1 MKASLASLVG
11 AVASAA
17 ALVSGNA
24 WAQETIKIGVI
35 VAQSPPGSVVQGT
48 QVIDGL
54 EIARDMIN
62 ADGGVLGKPIEL
74 VIEDDQGLPER
85 GRAAAEKLINSDG
98 VVALTGGHQS
108 STVLAEIEVANRANI
123 PYVNTNGWSDDIR
136 KKGYPQ
142 VFNPSNYNSFVS
154 EAIAKTLSKL
164 DIESVVAFAENTDYG
179 IGQATLLGTFLEEYA
194 PEVDYK
200 FETLDRAAKDFMPAV
215 LPLRSD
221 PPDAVVNIMLPPAAY
236 ILMNQLYG
244 QGVAPTAET
253 ILYDGAGLADYPDF
267 WDNVGEAAV
276 TMVEFGLY
284 HPSMD
289 IPELG
294 QKVGEEYQ
302 KREGNAP
309 NRLIFQAADSLF
321 LIADAIERAGT
332 TEADAVIEAMKQT
345 DWTGT
350 RGRITYNM
358 EEGNTFQQ
366 WLDMPQVTYQ
376 LTEEGQAIADA
387 PLIEAPGMELDP
399 SKLVRP

>member
-1 MKASLASLVG
+1 MKASLASLAG
-11 AVASAA
+11 ALASVA
-17 ALVSGNA
+17 ALVSGAA

-48 QVIDGL
+48 QVLDGL

-74 VIEDDQGLPER
+74 VVEDDQGAPER
-85 GRAAAEKLINSDG
+85 GRAAAEKLINSDK

-108 STVLAEIEVANRANI
+108 STVLAEIEVANRGNI
-123 PYVNTNGWSDDIR
+123 PYVNTNAWSDDIR
-136 KKGYPQ
+136 IKGYPQ

-164 DIESVVAFAENTDYG
+164 EVKRVVAFAENTDYG
-179 IGQATLLGTFLEEYA
+179 IGQAKLLGSFLKETA
-194 PEVDYK
+194 PEVEYK
-200 FETLDRAAKDFMPAV
+200 YETLDRAAKDFMPAV

-236 ILMNQLYG
+236 ILMNQVYE
-244 QGVAPTAET
+244 QGVAPTSGT

-276 TMVEFGLY
+276 SMIEFGLY

-294 QKVGEEYQ
+294 KKVGDEYR
-302 KREGNAP
+302 KREGNEP

-321 LIADAIERAGT
+321 LIAEAIKKAGSTDA
-332 TEADAVIEAMKQT
+332 DPVIAALKQT

-350 RGRITYNM
+350 RGRITFNL
-358 EEGNTFQQ
+358 EPGNAFQQ
-366 WLDMPQVTYQ
+366 WLEMPQVTYQ
-376 LTEEGQAIADA
+376 LTKEGQMIADA
-387 PLIEAPGMELDP
+387 PLIEGPGMELDP
-399 SKLVRP
+399 SKLMRP

>member
-1 MKASLASLVG
+1 MRSKLAGLSG
-11 AVASAA
+11 ALASAA
-17 ALVSGNA
+17 ALGSGGA
-24 WAQETIKIGVI
+24 WAQDAIKVGVI

-48 QVIDGL
+48 QVIDGM

-62 ADGGVLGKPIEL
+62 EDGGVLGRPIEL

-85 GRAAAEKLINSDG
+85 GRAAAEKLINSDD

-108 STVLAEIEVANRANI
+108 SVVLAEIEVANRNNI

-136 KKGYPQ
+136 MKGYPQ

-154 EAIAKTLSKL
+154 ESIARTLSNL
-164 DIESVVAFAENTDYG
+164 DVETVVAFAENTDYG
-179 IGQATLLGTFLEEYA
+179 IGQAELLGEFLGEIA
-194 PEVDYK
+194 PEVSYR
-200 FETLDRAAKDFMPAV
+200 FETLDRAGRDFTPAV
-215 LPLRSD
+215 LPLRAD

-236 ILMNQLYG
+236 ILMNQLYE
-244 QGVAPTAET
+244 QGVAPSAET

-294 QKVGEEYQ
+294 REVGDEYRE
-302 KREGNAP
+302 REGHEP
-309 NRLIFQAADSLF
+309 NRLIFQAADSIF

-350 RGRITYNM
+350 RGHITYNM
-358 EEGNTFQQ
+358 EEGNIFQQ
-366 WLDMPQVTYQ
+366 WLDLPQVTYQ
-376 LTEEGQAIADA
+376 LTEEGQDIADA
-387 PLIEAPGMELDP
+387 PLLEAPGMELDP
-399 SKLVRP
+399 AKIARP